1 MDFNI
6 HRNLLV
12 FIFKM
17 KFPIMKKQ
25 IIFSILLL
33 TCSFSY
39 AEDNEQCDGIAYAA
53 DTLMTFH
60 QMGSDVEKAK
70 SIYSNLFKEEG
81 EIFNQIVDEVKI
93 SPVYTTEEEAEKTI
107 EAIKNK
113 GRIYCI
119 ENSIK

>member
-39 AEDNEQCDGIAYAA
+39 AEANEQCDGIAYAA

-81 EIFNQIVDEVKI
+81 EIFNQIVDEVKK
-93 SPVYTTEEEAEKTI
+93 SPVYAKEEEAKKAVEDF
-107 EAIKNK
+107 KNK
-113 GRIYCI
+113 WKNYCI
-119 ENSIK
+119 ENDIK